1 MAAKNGRRN
10 TSTSMEKSAGG
21 VRTARAEVGVA
32 VREIR
37 EGVASKVA
45 AREEEL
51 GPVGRELVDAGVP
64 AWTVR
69 AHARLGHIGGFILFL
84 SLMLVGW
91 PVLIVLVTTL
101 LRVIGVNVITRIP
114 ASVLGE
120 LGVPVELAAS
130 TTDRFLF
137 TWVIPV
143 LFFVLVL
150 AGLTCLALR
159 RLAIWAWDW
168 TTRLALGLFAGYG
181 TNVLADRRE
190 RRAQKV
196 SGESARSAA
205 RARQAREKAKREADR
220 ISAVAVDERL

>member
-10 TSTSMEKSAGG
+10 TSTSLEKSASGA
-21 VRTARAEVGVA
+21 RTARADVGAA
-32 VREIR
+32 VKEIR
-37 EGVASKVA
+37 ESVASKVA

-51 GPVGRELVDAGVP
+51 GAVGRELVDAGAP

-69 AHARLGHIGGFILFL
+69 AHTRLGHIGGFILFL
-84 SLMLVGW
+84 CLMVVGW

-101 LRVIGVNVITRIP
+101 LRILGVNVITRIP

-159 RLAIWAWDW
+159 RLAIWAWAW
-168 TTRLALGLFAGYG
+168 STRLALGLFAGYG
-181 TNVLADRRE
+181 TNVLTDRRE
-190 RRAQKV
+190 RRAQKI
-196 SGESARSAA
+196 SGESVRSAA
-205 RARQAREKAKREADR
+205 RAQQARDKAKRETDR
-220 ISAVAVDERL
+220 TSAAAVDDRL

>member
-10 TSTSMEKSAGG
+10 TSTSLEKKASSA
-21 VRTARAEVGVA
+21 RAARAELGSA
-32 VREIR
+32 VRDIR
-37 EGVASKVA
+37 QGVASNAA

-51 GPVGRELVDAGVP
+51 GPVGRDLVDAGVP

-84 SLMLVGW
+84 SLALVGW
-91 PVLIVLVTTL
+91 LVLIALVTTL
-101 LRVIGVNVITRIP
+101 VRILGVNVITRIP
-114 ASVLGE
+114 SAVLGD

-159 RLAIWAWDW
+159 RLAIWAWIW
-168 TTRLALGLFAGYG
+168 TQRLALGLFAGYG
-181 TNVLADRRE
+181 TNVLEDLRE
-190 RRAQKV
+190 RRAQQISSK
-196 SGESARSAA
+196 SMRSAA
-205 RARQAREKAKREADR
+205 RTRQGQQTVQREADR
-220 ISAVAVDERL
+220 TGAPAADG